1 MIQEEKTVSPHTLN
15 LSCTGRDALIQDWEM
30 GAETAMV
37 FAYRVFETENG
48 FGVAGQ
54 TVCLDL
60 ATQEYT
66 IVERPMRM
74 IDGIETLMA
83 AVKWMRQDACVK
95 WTLMSYEYRRQQGIT
110 VFEGLVEDEVSHE

>member
-1 MIQEEKTVSPHTLN
+1 MSQRTLN
-15 LSCTGRDALIQDWEM
+15 CSCTGRDALIQDWEI

-37 FAYRVFETENG
+37 FAYRVFDTENG

-54 TVCLDL
+54 SVCLDL

-74 IDGIETLMA
+74 IDGVDTLA
-83 AVKWMRQDACVK
+83 GAVEWMRQYVHLK
-95 WTLMSYEYRRQQGIT
+95 YIEMSYEYRRGQGIV
-110 VFEGLVEDEVSHE
+110 VFEGLVEDEVPHE

>member
-1 MIQEEKTVSPHTLN
+1 MLQRTLN
-15 LSCTGRDALIQDWEM
+15 LSCTGRDALIQDWEI

-37 FAYRVFETENG
+37 FAYRVFDTENG
-48 FGVAGQ
+48 YGVAGQ

-74 IDGIETLMA
+74 IDGIETLA
-83 AVKWMRQDACVK
+83 AAAEWMRKYVRYK
-95 WTLMSYEYRRQQGIT
+95 WIEMSYEYRRRQGIT
-110 VFEGLVEDEVSHE
+110 VFEGLVEDEVPHE